1 MVLGHKETRDSKK
14 TSFFNDFVDKQ
25 GTFSMRL
32 LPTCDH
38 VCDQRDQFQVNL
50 KVWVTFV

>member
-1 MVLGHKETRDSKK
+1 MIL
-14 TSFFNDFVDKQ
+14 NFVEKQ
-25 GTFSMRL
+25 GIVTFSMRL